1 MSEVLL
7 AGVTHYPPLSMPDSM
22 MADILRRTLADPSIP
37 QLEKNPSRWPQHMQ
51 DEWGHDEGLAS
62 AAVHRAA
69 LVAGL
74 GRVRAELDA
83 FQPDLVLIW
92 GDDQHENFHEDLI
105 PPYAVLA
112 YDDLTV
118 LPWAQAAASA
128 MTAGKANVWDEPP
141 TQERLIKGHQ
151 TAARWLVEE
160 LIGEGFDVA
169 YAYRQLHH
177 PGLSHA
183 FLNTILYLDYER
195 TGFPWPVV
203 AMPVNC
209 YGRKVVG
216 ARGFMT
222 RFDEHPEPD
231 PPSPAPSRLMA
242 LGGAIM
248 RAAQRSPWRIAMIAS
263 SSWSHAFL
271 CDHTWR
277 LRPDTD
283 ADHNLYDALVA
294 ADYTTWE
301 SVSLDD
307 VERAG
312 QQEVLNWCILLG
324 AARAAHAEVSWSTFI
339 ETSCFNSNKVFA
351 LWNPIERT

>member
-1 MSEVLL
+1 MSDVLL
-7 AGVTHYPPLSMPDSM
+7 AGVTHYPPLSMPDTM
-22 MADILRRTLADPSIP
+22 MGEILRLTLADPSIP
-37 QLEKNPSRWPQHMQ
+37 QLDKDPSRWPKEMQ
-51 DEWGHDEGLAS
+51 DEWAHDEGTTA

-74 GRVRAELDA
+74 RNVRAELDA
-83 FQPDLVLIW
+83 FQPDIVLIW

-105 PPYAVLA
+105 PPFAVLA

-128 MTAGKANVWDEPP
+128 MTAGKVNVWNEPS
-141 TQERLIKGHQ
+141 TQERLVKGHR
-151 TAARWLVEE
+151 TGARWLVEE
-160 LIGEGFDVA
+160 LIEEGFDVA

-183 FLNTILYLDYER
+183 FLNTIMYLDYDR
-195 TGFPWPVV
+195 TGFPWPVI

-222 RFDEHPEPD
+222 RFDAHPEPD
-231 PPSPAPSRLMA
+231 PPSPSPLRLMA
-242 LGGAIM
+242 LGGAIL
-248 RAAQRSPWRIAMIAS
+248 RAARRSPWRFAMIAS

-271 CDHTWR
+271 CDHTSR
-277 LRPDTD
+277 LRPDTS
-283 ADHNLYDALVA
+283 ADRNLYNALMTG
-294 ADYTTWE
+294 DYPTWE
-301 SVSLDD
+301 SMSLDD
-307 VERAG
+307 IERAG
-312 QQEVLNWCILLG
+312 QQEVLNWFILLG
-324 AARAAHAEVSWSTFI
+324 AARAAGAELSWSTFV

-351 LWNPIERT
+351 LWNTIEGI